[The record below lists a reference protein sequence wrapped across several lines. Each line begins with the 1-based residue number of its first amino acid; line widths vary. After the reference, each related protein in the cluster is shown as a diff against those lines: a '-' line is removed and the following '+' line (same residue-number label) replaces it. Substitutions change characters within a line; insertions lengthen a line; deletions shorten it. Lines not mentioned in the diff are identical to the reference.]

1 MIKKSKKSQLYLTIS
16 ILMNITGFLLNLSHS
31 EKFNHFGILIVL
43 MSIIITALSLV
54 ESYLSNDLDRRHA
67 MNKVF
72 LISGLGIIITVFLI
86 VVFTR

>member
-16 ILMNITGFLLNLSHS
+16 ILMNITGFLLNLSYS

-43 MSIIITALSLV
+43 MSIIITALALV
-54 ESYLSNDLDRRHA
+54 ESYLSNDIDRRHA

-72 LISGLGIIITVFLI
+72 FISGLGIIITVFLI

>member
-1 MIKKSKKSQLYLTIS
+1 MIRKSRKAQVYLVIS

-43 MSIIITALSLV
+43 MSIIITALALV

-72 LISGLGIIITVFLI
+72 FISGLGIIITVFLI

>member
-1 MIKKSKKSQLYLTIS
+1 MIKKSKKSQLYLIIS
-16 ILMNITGFLLNLSHS
+16 ILINITGFLLNLSHS

-43 MSIIITALSLV
+43 MSIIITALALV

-72 LISGLGIIITVFLI
+72 LSQVWVSLSLYF
-86 VVFTR
+86 